1 MKAKKFLVLFMSVV
15 MLVTLLAGCGQNDA
29 VGNDGNDSPEPSAPA
44 QNTDDEQGSG
54 EEKDKFVIGV
64 DLFYKSDEY
73 YLDIETCMRMRAEE
87 LGVDLVVQNADTD
100 LATQVQQVEDFIT
113 KGVDAI
119 LISAVDPVGS
129 YACVEAANAANIPI
143 FMFDGVTE
151 NKEGIV
157 AHTMGDFVEEGVK
170 AGEWAKKYIE
180 ENLDG
185 EATYAVLDFFP
196 SPIICGGRT
205 SGFMSVLDEIDGIT
219 RVAHQDGGA
228 TREGGMSVMEDI
240 LTANNND
247 VDLVFAINYESGAGA
262 ASAIE
267 AAGADTKVIC
277 VSWNAEGFEKLENK
291 DKYMQAYLLAAIPT
305 DIATMIDV
313 IYDHLSGETVE
324 KEVFMD
330 SLIVDQETIKDL
342 DWRPIVEAR
351 EN

>member
-1 MKAKKFLVLFMSVV
+1 MKIKRLLAVVLTAV
-15 MLVTLLAGCGQNDA
+15 MLLTLFAGCGQAKPVESTSPSPSGDA
-29 VGNDGNDSPEPSAPA
+29 QTTP
-44 QNTDDEQGSG
+44 QGSG
-54 EEKDKFVIGV
+54 DGEKKRFVIGV

-73 YLDIETCMRMRAEE
+73 YLDIETCMRLKAEE
-87 LGVDLVVQNADTD
+87 LGVDLVIQNADTN

-113 KGVDAI
+113 KKVDAI

-157 AHTMGDFVEEGVK
+157 AHTMGDFVKEGEK

-180 ENLDG
+180 ENMG
-185 EATYAVLDFFP
+185 GKASYAVLDYFP
-196 SPIICGGRT
+196 SAIICGGRT
-205 SGFMSVLDEIDGIT
+205 QGFMSVLDKMDGVS
-219 RVAHQDGGA
+219 RVAHQDGKA

-240 LTANNND
+240 LTANNNKVD
-247 VDLVFAINYESGAGA
+247 VVFAINYESGAGA
-262 ASAIE
+262 AAAIE
-267 AAGADTKVIC
+267 AAGADTKVVC

-305 DIATMIDV
+305 DIASMIDV
-313 IYDHLSGETVE
+313 IIDHLSGKTVE

-330 SLIVDQETIKDL
+330 SLIVDQKTIKDL
-342 DWRPIVEAR
+342 DWRSIVEAR
-351 EN
+351 DN